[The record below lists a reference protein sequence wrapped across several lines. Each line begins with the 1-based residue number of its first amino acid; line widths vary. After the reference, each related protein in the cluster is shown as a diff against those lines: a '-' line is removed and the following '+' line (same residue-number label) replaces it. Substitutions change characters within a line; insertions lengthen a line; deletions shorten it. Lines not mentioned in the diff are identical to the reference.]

1 MLTCLQ
7 AIHNVCLVF
16 FFFTFGTD
24 LKLQNLFV
32 ERLKHIPR
40 NIPPRAHRKDA
51 PPDPTQRPAGD
62 PSSTWPNS
70 SPQTA
75 PGEHRIWFHPSGPGP
90 PSQPA
95 PHQEART
102 ASRSPSSQTQARSL
116 GTAEHGE
123 ERRSPRRAQAMIE
136 RAALSRCS
144 APWEARPGE
153 AFPSPERVEGGGN
166 RRPGPGPHIP
176 PRPGLTA
183 QRWGPPPRPRL
194 LVACSSL
201 QRRLSCH
208 LSSNPVPRFP
218 LPRCSSRRRR
228 RPLSNS
234 RESGPVSRSLLR
246 PLRMRRLRA
255 HLPRERRA
263 AAFAHA
269 QLTRTVSGTGFRK
282 GGDVGAASLG
292 RSIELSSGKRAAFVM
307 YSLPQWKEGG
317 NHGYGKFDVKPLGI
331 FKILYLS
338 KDICLLYL
346 CLCSSGRRGGL
357 RTM

>member
-176 PRPGLTA
+176 PAPDS
-183 QRWGPPPRPRL
+183 PRN
-194 LVACSSL
+194 AGG
-201 QRRLSCH
+201 
-208 LSSNPVPRFP
+208 
-218 LPRCSSRRRR
+218 R
-228 RPLSNS
+228 RPARGFSSPARPSSAASVATWAPTPSHGSPSPAAAAAAAVPSVTLARVALSAARYSARCGCGACALTS
-234 RESGPVSRSLLR
+234 RVKEGQR
-246 PLRMRRLRA
+246 PSRMRSS
-255 HLPRERRA
+255 HG
-263 AAFAHA
+263 
-269 QLTRTVSGTGFRK
+269 QLAEPASVR
-282 GGDVGAASLG
+282 GA
-292 RSIELSSGKRAAFVM
+292 
-307 YSLPQWKEGG
+307 
-317 NHGYGKFDVKPLGI
+317 
-331 FKILYLS
+331 
-338 KDICLLYL
+338 
-346 CLCSSGRRGGL
+346 
-357 RTM
+357 T